1 MDSTNKQ
8 SSGAGSTGTGGQRHM
23 PTGVSDE
30 AYDIITTLSNK
41 LQELWRIDE
50 FMADG
55 RHDRN
60 VWQQIRQHDQ
70 DDVERLVQALKK
82 SLGQGQGGAQ

>member
-8 SSGAGSTGTGGQRHM
+8 NTSAGRAATGGQRHM
-23 PTGVSDE
+23 PTGVTDE
-30 AYDIITTLSNK
+30 TYDIITTLSNK

-50 FMADG
+50 FIADG
-55 RHDRN
+55 RYDRN

-70 DDVERLVQALKK
+70 DDVDRLVQALKK
-82 SLGQGQGGAQ
+82 SLSQAQGGAQ